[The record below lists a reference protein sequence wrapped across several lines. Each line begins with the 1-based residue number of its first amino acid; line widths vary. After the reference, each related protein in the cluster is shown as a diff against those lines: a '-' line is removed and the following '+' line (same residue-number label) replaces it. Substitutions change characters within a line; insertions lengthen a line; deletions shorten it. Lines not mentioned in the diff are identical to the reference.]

1 MNGICLARDALRR
14 IISIA
19 GHEACF
25 NIQCFHEEQLHPIW
39 AHQPCMGMLAE
50 AIDHEIP
57 AELLRLGRR
66 VPLDML
72 KLQLVSY
79 LRHKQPRYR
88 ADHARWIVESWS
100 MSLCLSHFNHEL
112 PVTMLRPGN
121 TLDSDKDSVLCSACV
136 LGVAPSL

>member
-1 MNGICLARDALRR
+1 MNGICLARDALSR

-25 NIQCFHEEQLHPIW
+25 NIHCFHEEQQNPIW
-39 AHQPCMGMLAE
+39 ANQPCIGMLAE
-50 AIDHEIP
+50 AIEHEIP

-79 LRHKQPRYR
+79 LRHKQPRYS
-88 ADHARWIVESWS
+88 ADQARWIVESWS
-100 MSLCLSHFNHEL
+100 MTLGLSHLNHQL
-112 PVTMLRPGN
+112 PEAMLRPGN
-121 TLDSDKDSVLCSACV
+121 RLDSDRDTVLCNACV
-136 LGVAPSL
+136 LGVAPSP